1 MRFDELIAQ
10 RTHPRPD
17 PMLPAWTYLLG
28 LVTLGVT
35 QVIPLMIGGYLVVA
49 SVEPFAG
56 RRLLAGL
63 CILGSTV
70 ATFVVIYRDWRHGA
84 PFNRSVGILVAIGLI
99 AAGQLVLSS
108 RIWWAG

>member
-1 MRFDELIAQ
+1 MRFHELIAQ
-10 RTHPRPD
+10 RTHPRRD
-17 PMLPAWTYLLG
+17 PMLPAWTHLLG

-49 SVEPFAG
+49 SVQPFAG
-56 RRLLAGL
+56 L
-63 CILGSTV
+63 CFLGSAV

-84 PFNRSVGILVAIGLI
+84 PFNRSVGFLVAIGLI